1 MITADVQETSEE
13 EDVGLFLW
21 SVQIVSEFLS
31 FVKTRE
37 TQKLF
42 TLLRKK
48 VPILPLRLG
57 AGSPWR
63 KTSTCTVED
72 AESVSSQ

>member
-42 TLLRKK
+42 YPPKEK
-48 VPILPLRLG
+48 GPHP
-57 AGSPWR
+57 PP
-63 KTSTCTVED
+63 KTRSG
-72 AESVSSQ
+72 